1 MAERMCGI
9 NHNRWPPHSTL
20 HLTKSVLEYGTEYSE
35 YPVFVIRVFGGSA
48 VVEGYFGNAGNHRHR
63 KNWVILI
70 LYSTTGSNSR
80 VMSYL
85 AHIHLPVTSRVA
97 LLLVVFVP
105 RLSHF

>member
-1 MAERMCGI
+1 MCGI
-9 NHNRWPPHSTL
+9 NHNRWPPHST
-20 HLTKSVLEYGTEYSE
+20 VPYEECTEYSE

-48 VVEGYFGNAGNHRHR
+48 VVPVEGYFGNAGNHRHR